1 MQRMMEK
8 GERFEKPIEIRYK
21 ERRSAW
27 RDVDENCGVSFWDS
41 KSCQMLSPNP
51 YRVALI
57 AYD

>member
-27 RDVDENCGVSFWDS
+27 RDVDENCGVSLWDS

-51 YRVALI
+51 YRAALI
-57 AYD
+57 A